1 MDPCILPSVVQNTNP
16 VQSLTGM
23 RPEFPLQNSSSLV
36 TPGACCWEVGEVF
49 VILLVL
55 ALGSDNACT
64 LLAAGDD
71 DAIP

>member
-36 TPGACCWEVGEVF
+36 TPGASCWEAGEVF
-49 VILLVL
+49 VLS
-55 ALGSDNACT
+55 LGSDNDCT
-64 LLAAGDD
+64 LLASGDD
-71 DAIP
+71 DDDDGAIP